1 MRILITGAGSGIG
14 KATAEYFADLG
25 HTVYG
30 IDIRF
35 ESEEKDITKYV
46 ADITDKNQLEG
57 VKNTLIS
64 EGVALD
70 AIINVAGIHKMVS
83 LTESDTD
90 DMKRVIDINLW
101 GSMLVCRAFHSLL
114 SQGGRIILV
123 TSEVAYLDPM
133 PFNGLYSVSKTAL
146 ECYAQALRQ
155 ELNLIGQRVI
165 TIRPGAIKTP
175 LCDGSL
181 TATEALASST
191 ELYKNQASRFLGLT
205 KKFMGKPMEPKRLSK
220 LIYKATVKKRPRL
233 VYKKHRNFGL
243 VMLNLLPKRLQC
255 AIIKLLL
262 NRGTKKKQTQK
273 RTSKNAGSHK
283 DIKLNPRENAD

>member
-14 KATAEYFADLG
+14 KATAEYFISHGHSVYGVDIKFSDGDNGVTKFIADL
-25 HTVYG
+25 
-30 IDIRF
+30 
-35 ESEEKDITKYV
+35 
-46 ADITDKNQLEG
+46 TDENQLQG
-57 VKNTLIS
+57 IKNTLLS
-64 EGVALD
+64 EGVVLD
-70 AIINVAGIHKMVS
+70 AIIGVAGIHKMAS

-101 GSMLVCRAFHSLL
+101 GSMLVCRVFHSLL
-114 SQGGRIILV
+114 SKRGRIILV

-133 PFNGLYSVSKTAL
+133 PFNGLYSISKTAL

-155 ELNLIGQRVI
+155 ELNLIGQRVV

-205 KKFMGKPMEPKRLSK
+205 KKFMGKPMKPEKLSG
-220 LIYKATVKKRPRL
+220 LIYRATVKKRPRP
-233 VYKKHRNFGL
+233 VYKKHRNLGL

-262 NRGTKKKQTQK
+262 NRKSRSDK
-273 RTSKNAGSHK
+273 
-283 DIKLNPRENAD
+283 

>member
-1 MRILITGAGSGIG
+1 MRVLITGAGSGIG
-14 KATAEYFADLG
+14 KAAAEYFIRCG

-35 ESEEKDITKYV
+35 GDGDNGVTKFT
-46 ADITDKNQLEG
+46 ADITDEKQLQG
-57 VKNTLIS
+57 VKNTLLS
-64 EGVALD
+64 DGVVLD
-70 AIINVAGIHKMVS
+70 AIIGVAGIHKMVS
-83 LTESDTD
+83 LTESDSS

-101 GSMLVCRAFHSLL
+101 GSMLVCRTFHSLL
-114 SQGGRIILV
+114 SEKGRIVLV

-155 ELNLIGQRVI
+155 ELNLLGQRVV

-175 LCDGSL
+175 LCAGSL
-181 TATEALASST
+181 TDTEALASST
-191 ELYKNQASRFLGLT
+191 ELYKNQANRFLGIT
-205 KKFMGKPMEPKRLSK
+205 KKFMGKPMEPQRLSK

-255 AIIKLLL
+255 LIIKLLL
-262 NRGTKKKQTQK
+262 NRKSKK
-273 RTSKNAGSHK
+273 
-283 DIKLNPRENAD
+283 